1 MALSR
6 RTGRSRFTLVLL
18 VLTSVTV
25 LTLDFRGSSV
35 IRELRGAA
43 STVFSPFRSAT
54 DTVFGPVGDAWNG
67 AFSYDDVRREN
78 EQLRRELADAKG
90 AAASGAEA
98 TKELEEQRRN
108 NGLPVLSEIKSVSA
122 DVISGPATNFAH
134 TIELSK
140 GSDAGIR
147 EGMPVVAGG
156 LVGRVIQVTGGRSVV
171 TLITDPDF
179 AVAVRLASSGEA
191 AVARGTG
198 DGRPLRVDNVP
209 IKVKVE
215 QDEPV
220 LTSGY
225 DRAIFPK
232 DIPVGTVSKVESD
245 ADQLEQALTVEPSAD
260 LGHLSVVQVLL
271 WEPPR

>member
-43 STVFSPFRSAT
+43 TTVFSPFRSAT

-67 AFSYDDVRREN
+67 AFSYDQVRREN
-78 EQLRRELADAKG
+78 DQLRQQLADAQ
-90 AAASGAEA
+90 AAAAAGEQA
-98 TKELEEQRRN
+98 TKELEETRKQQ
-108 NGLPVLSEIKSVSA
+108 GLPVISEIPNVSA
-122 DVISGPATNFAH
+122 DVISVPATNFEH
-134 TIELSK
+134 TIEISK

-156 LVGRVIQVTGGRSVV
+156 LVGRVVQVTPGRSKV

-198 DGRPLRVDNVP
+198 DGRPLRVDNLP
-209 IKVKVE
+209 IKVKVA

-232 DIPVGTVSKVESD
+232 DIPVGTVSKVEPD
-245 ADQLEQALTVEPSAD
+245 ADQLEQALTIEPAAD